1 MSEEKQIQSI
11 AGKVLA
17 IHYVN
22 FPNEINGSPVMLFG
36 DGTKQ
41 AVEEYKKKYGS
52 FEGYNDIIEIF
63 LPTFSEGRIEFQKF

>member
-11 AGKVLA
+11 KDKVIV

-36 DGTKQ
+36 DGTKK
-41 AVEEYKKKYGS
+41 AVEEYEKKYS
-52 FEGYNDIIEIF
+52 FFEAYSDMIEIF
-63 LPTFSEGRIEFQKF
+63 VPTFSEGRVEFQKF